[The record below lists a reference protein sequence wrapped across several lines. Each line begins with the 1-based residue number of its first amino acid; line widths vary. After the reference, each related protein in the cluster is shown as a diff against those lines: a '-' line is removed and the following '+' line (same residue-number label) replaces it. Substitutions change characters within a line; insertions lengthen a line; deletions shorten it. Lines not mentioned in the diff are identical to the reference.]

1 VLRLFR
7 APYST
12 NVERVA
18 LALAFKGL
26 PVESVVIDY
35 GDRSLVEQVSGQPLV
50 PVLDDDGKIV
60 VDSMEIVRHLEER
73 WPDPPL

>member
-1 VLRLFR
+1 MLRLFR

-35 GDRSLVEQVSGQPLV
+35 GDRSLVEEVSGQPLV
-50 PVLDDDGKIV
+50 PVLDDDGTIV